1 MKITVIGA
9 GAIGSAITRDL
20 CSRDD
25 VEQVQVCDARARA
38 LQHLHETADNKKLRS
53 FQVDVRDQNVLEPIL
68 AGSDCVIG
76 AATPELNTSIAE
88 TCVSIG
94 AHFCGLGGNDDLVRK
109 QLDLNDRAAA
119 RGVWVIPNCGLAPG
133 LVNIL
138 CMHGVEQFDHVEIA
152 KLRVGDVPLRPEPPF
167 NFRISWAAEKVI
179 DDYTHPVVLIRDGKI
194 VEKEPL
200 TGLETI
206 RFREPFQAME
216 AFRTAGGLST
226 LAADLEGKIDRLD
239 HKSIRWPGHAAQ
251 MAFLLGLG
259 LGDDRSVD
267 VLTHLTFRDILARQL
282 RKRLGGKYA
291 DAVLLRVLIRGTV
304 GGEKKTL
311 VYEMTDLYD
320 DELEMTAMRRC
331 VSIATT
337 AIAVMVASGSVD
349 GGGAAPPERIIPR
362 QDFID
367 AVIDRGLDIK
377 SKWFDGHIG
386 LNQLPEAPA
395 ASTA

>member
-38 LQHLHETADNKKLRS
+38 LQQLHETTDNKKLRS

-68 AGSDCVIG
+68 AGSNCVIG
-76 AATPELNTSIAE
+76 AATPEVNTPIAE
-88 TCVSIG
+88 TCISIG
-94 AHFCGLGGNDDLVRK
+94 SHFCGLGGSDELVRK
-109 QLDLNDRAAA
+109 QLDLDERAASA
-119 RGVWVIPNCGLAPG
+119 GVWVVPNCGLAPG
-133 LVNIL
+133 LVNII
-138 CMHGVEQFDHVEIA
+138 CMHGVDQFDHVKIA
-152 KLRVGDVPLRPEPPF
+152 KLRVGDVPLHPKPPF

-200 TGLETI
+200 TGLEPI
-206 RFREPFQAME
+206 RFREPFAAME

-259 LGDDRSVD
+259 FGDNRSVD
-267 VLTHLTFRDILARQL
+267 VLTHLTYRDILARQL
-282 RKRLGGKYA
+282 RQRLGGRYE
-291 DAVLLRVLIRGTV
+291 DAVLLRVLIRGTIA
-304 GGEKKTL
+304 GEKKTL
-311 VYEMTDLYD
+311 VYEMTDLF
-320 DELEMTAMRRC
+320 DEQLQMSAMRRC

-337 AIAVMVASGSVD
+337 AIAIMVASGVVE
-349 GGGAAPPERIIPR
+349 GGGAAPPERILPR

-367 AVIDRGLDIK
+367 AVISRGLAIE
-377 SKWFDGHIG
+377 SNWYDGHVG
-386 LNQLPEAPA
+386 LNQLPEAT
-395 ASTA
+395 TA